1 MTKPTLIDR
10 VLKYYQS
17 HDRMFTDDELKDV
30 FGFKVSNRVSYIR
43 YHLRERGHCFTMR
56 IVNPETQKVEFGYYK
71 HTPGEKGRMIS
82 VDPIL
87 PPVDDS
93 VLEKVLMNTWS
104 NTTHEIMKSV
114 TELNRKGY
122 WSVDEVSEL
131 PDFGIGSFL
140 RYHGLEFHRRLR
152 TPCSFE
158 YRVTGVCEKKPKAPE
173 HTDHSD
179 ILRGVFS

>member
-1 MTKPTLIDR
+1 MMTLIDR

-30 FGFKVSNRVSYIR
+30 FGLKVSNRVSCIR
-43 YHLRERGHCFTMR
+43 HHLRERGHSFTMR
-56 IVNPETQKVEFGYYK
+56 LVDPEKQKVEFGYYK
-71 HTPGEKGRMIS
+71 QTPGEQGRMIS
-82 VDPIL
+82 VDPKL

-93 VLEKVLMNTWS
+93 VLEKVLLNTWS

-114 TELNRKGY
+114 IELNRKGY

-131 PDFGIGSFL
+131 VDFGIGSFL
-140 RYHGLEFHRRLR
+140 RYHGLDLHRRLR
-152 TPCSFE
+152 TPCSYE
-158 YRVTGVCEKKPKAPE
+158 YRVTGVREKKSKKPDGHKN
-173 HTDHSD
+173 HDD

>member
-1 MTKPTLIDR
+1 MMTLIDR

-17 HDRMFTDDELKDV
+17 HDRMFTDDELQKI
-30 FGFKVSNRVSYIR
+30 FRFKTSNRVSYIR

-56 IVNPETQKVEFGYYK
+56 LVNPKKQKVEFGYYK
-71 HTPGEKGRMIS
+71 QTPGEQGRMIS
-82 VDPIL
+82 VDPKL

-93 VLEKVLMNTWS
+93 VLEKVLLNTWS

-114 TELNRKGY
+114 IELNRKGY

-131 PDFGIGSFL
+131 VDFSIGSFL
-140 RYHGLEFHRRLR
+140 RYHGLDFHRRLR
-152 TPCSFE
+152 TPCSYE
-158 YRVTGVCEKKPKAPE
+158 YRVTGVREKKPDGHE
-173 HTDHSD
+173 TQNHDD